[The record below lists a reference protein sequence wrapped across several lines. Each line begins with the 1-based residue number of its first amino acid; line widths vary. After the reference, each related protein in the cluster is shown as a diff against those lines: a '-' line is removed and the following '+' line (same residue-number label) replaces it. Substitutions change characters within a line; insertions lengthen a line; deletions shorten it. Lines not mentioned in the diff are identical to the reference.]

1 MELFK
6 TIDALIST
14 LLIRWLMLV
23 CLIVCFVVIAYLKVT
38 NIAISAS
45 LSSQKQQN
53 ANLGASL
60 DLQSSL
66 VKKQGNDM
74 ELLKKRLQKAS
85 DEANLLHETSI
96 KFDSLSGSCD
106 EAVSSVTDTIIS
118 IKE

>member
-45 LSSQKQQN
+45 LSSQKSQN
-53 ANLGASL
+53 ANLSASL
-60 DLQSSL
+60 DLQNSL
-66 VKKQGNDM
+66 VKKQGDDM
-74 ELLKKRLQKAS
+74 DALKKRLYAAS
-85 DEANLLHETSI
+85 GEVEKLMKRVK
-96 KFDSLSGSCD
+96 KFDALPQGCD
-106 EAVSSVTDTIIS
+106 EAVSAVTDTIVS
-118 IKE
+118 IKD

>member
-23 CLIVCFVVIAYLKVT
+23 CLIVCFFIIAYIKVE
-38 NIAISAS
+38 NIAISTS
-45 LSSQKQQN
+45 LSSQKAQN

-74 ELLKKRLQKAS
+74 ELMKKRLQNAY
-85 DEANLLHETSI
+85 DEASLLHETSI
-96 KFDSLSGSCD
+96 KFDSLYGSCD
-106 EAVSSVTDTIIS
+106 EAVSAVTDTIIS